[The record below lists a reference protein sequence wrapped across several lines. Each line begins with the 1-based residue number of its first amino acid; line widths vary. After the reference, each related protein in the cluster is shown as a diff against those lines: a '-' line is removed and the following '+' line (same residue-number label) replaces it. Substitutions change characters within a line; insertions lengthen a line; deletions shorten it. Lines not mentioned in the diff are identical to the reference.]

1 MNRGLAAKL
10 SWTEIDPET
19 ARLQSLTA
27 RLTEHDGPADA
38 GLEWPGELWSAL
50 EHAGVT
56 RWSISEEFG
65 GEGCPRPL
73 LVQRYAQLAGGS
85 LTAVFILSQHDA
97 GVRRLLAAPGSDV
110 AARWLTAIGRGLGSS
125 RVDLQACKLEY
136 SIVSPK

>member
-10 SWTEIDPET
+10 SWTELDPES
-19 ARLQSLTA
+19 ARLQSLAA
-27 RLTEHDGPADA
+27 RLSELDGPADD
-38 GLEWPGELWSAL
+38 GLQWPGELWSVI
-50 EHAGVT
+50 EQAGVT

-110 AARWLTAIGRGLGSS
+110 AARWLAAIGKG
-125 RVDLQACKLEY
+125 QAFTTVGISHLTT
-136 SIVSPK
+136 